1 MALRGL
7 FEAEMTSNDWFEQI
21 VFLILKILSA
31 AILFFINFKQIEIAF
46 LEIIYAESFL
56 VEIFDR

>member
-1 MALRGL
+1 
-7 FEAEMTSNDWFEQI
+7 MTSNDWFEQI
-21 VFLILKILSA
+21 EFLILKILSA